1 MTTLSDQLMF
11 EYSQQEKLV
20 SIVFLRK
27 SSTFA
32 VLNLSSFFNLQ
43 VFSNEAPNTNIV
55 EADLDFE
62 RFGKFF
68 GGFV

>member
-27 SSTFA
+27 LSTFA

-43 VFSNEAPNTNIV
+43 VFSNEAPKTNIL
-55 EADLDFE
+55 EADLDFA
-62 RFGKFF
+62 RFGMFF

>member
-27 SSTFA
+27 SSTFT
-32 VLNLSSFFNLQ
+32 VLNLSSFFNPQ

-55 EADLDFE
+55 EAH
-62 RFGKFF
+62 
-68 GGFV
+68 GGAK

>member
-1 MTTLSDQLMF
+1 MF

-27 SSTFA
+27 SSTFT
-32 VLNLSSFFNLQ
+32 VLNLSSFFNPQ

-55 EADLDFE
+55 EAVADLDFE
-62 RFGKFF
+62 RFGKF
-68 GGFV
+68 GGKQV